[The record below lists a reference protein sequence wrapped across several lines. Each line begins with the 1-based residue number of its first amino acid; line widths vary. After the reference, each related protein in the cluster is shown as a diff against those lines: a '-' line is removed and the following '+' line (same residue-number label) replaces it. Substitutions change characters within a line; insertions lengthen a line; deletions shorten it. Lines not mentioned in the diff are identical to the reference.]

1 MNHDFD
7 LYSPIG
13 GHADEEES
21 TFLSDL
27 VIGLLVVACC
37 MTLGLALAES
47 LPFGWWPL

>member
-1 MNHDFD
+1 VN
-7 LYSPIG
+7 YINSPLSDNT
-13 GHADEEES
+13 DEEES

>member
-1 MNHDFD
+1 MNTLHNT
-7 LYSPIG
+7 
-13 GHADEEES
+13 DEEEG

-47 LPFGWWPL
+47 LPVGWWPL

>member
-21 TFLSDL
+21 TFLSD
-27 VIGLLVVACC
+27 VVTALVVFECFMYASYLIAN
-37 MTLGLALAES
+37 TL
-47 LPFGWWPL
+47 FG

>member
-37 MTLGLALAES
+37 MTLGLFLAHQ
-47 LPFGWWPL
+47 FG